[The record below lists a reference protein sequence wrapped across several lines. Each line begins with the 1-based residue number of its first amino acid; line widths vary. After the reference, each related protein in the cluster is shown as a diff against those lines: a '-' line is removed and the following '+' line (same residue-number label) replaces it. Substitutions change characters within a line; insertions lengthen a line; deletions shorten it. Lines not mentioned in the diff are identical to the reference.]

1 MKLDNEDAL
10 LKKLDVPSLK
20 ATLPEKFPEIL
31 LLIPELSD
39 ELRLKVLEQV
49 PGFMQFSLESMKTL
63 EETLQT
69 ATAAIGNEQKQLHDS
84 FADLR
89 RILADRLQ
97 TPGISESHAE
107 FVIDKMIEMQ
117 RDEKGQSNDTNKL
130 IAEQA
135 DATRLSKML
144 NVALPLV
151 VTAIAAGAQIAINR
165 RGSAGFKI

>member
-1 MKLDNEDAL
+1 MTLNNDDEL
-10 LKKLDVPSLK
+10 LKKLNVPSLK
-20 ATLPEKFPEIL
+20 AALPESFPEIL
-31 LLIPELSD
+31 LLIPEMSN
-39 ELRLKVLEQV
+39 ELRIKVLDQV
-49 PGFMQFSLESMKTL
+49 PGFMQFSLDSMKTL

-69 ATAAIGNEQKQLHDS
+69 TAAAIGSEQKQLHDS

-89 RILADRLQ
+89 RILAERLQ

-117 RDEKGQSNDTNKL
+117 REEKGQSNDANKL

-144 NVALPLV
+144 DVALPLV

-165 RGSAGFKI
+165 RSSAGFKI